1 MKKYFTLLALT
12 AAMTISAQMPGLT
25 SENLSDSLKA
35 VNKELV
41 TISEGVRQNAG
52 DIKVVNERVDAIEKA
67 FVTRTDSMTAETT
80 ALAARVDDIN
90 STLNAAIGKVN
101 ETLGTEIQTTKSE
114 VTTRTGSLLTY
125 GIIAAIVLLLLVVAA
140 YLILRKRIG
149 DGSVDLDS
157 VKEAN
162 RQLQEQS
169 VSLDNKLT
177 EVLQQQLAMA
187 DTLKKATVNSSSEPD
202 HSLELSIANE
212 LARIEQNLAFMD
224 PKTKGVSQLKNRAA
238 AISEALKKKG
248 YEIEPMLGKEYKD
261 GMNVEATMEEDDTLE
276 PGKQIIRRV
285 SRPAVL
291 YKGSM
296 IQPAQ
301 VVVAFN
307 PED

>member
-1 MKKYFTLLALT
+1 MKKYFTMLALA
-12 AAMTISAQMPGLT
+12 AAMTMSAQMPGIP
-25 SENLSDSLKA
+25 SENLADSLKA

-41 TISEGVRQNAG
+41 TINDAVKKNAE
-52 DIKVVNERVDAIEKA
+52 DIKAVNECIDATEKA
-67 FVTRTDSMTAETT
+67 FVAKTDSMTAEAS

-90 STLNAAIGKVN
+90 STLNAAIEKVN
-101 ETLGTEIQTTKSE
+101 ETLGTEIRTTKTE

-140 YLILRKRIG
+140 YMILRKRIG
-149 DGSVDLDS
+149 DGSVDLDT

-162 RQLQEQS
+162 KQLQEQS

-187 DTLKKATVNSSSEPD
+187 DTLKKATANSSSEPD

-248 YEIEPMLGKEYKD
+248 YEIVPMLGQDYKE